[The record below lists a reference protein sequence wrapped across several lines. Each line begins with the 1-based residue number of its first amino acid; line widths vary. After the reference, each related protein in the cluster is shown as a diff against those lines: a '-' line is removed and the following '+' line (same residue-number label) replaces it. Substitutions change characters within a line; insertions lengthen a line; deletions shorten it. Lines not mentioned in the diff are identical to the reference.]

1 MRSASLSITEID
13 DMKQRFAAP
22 TERDLRFVRKSGFR
36 PEDFGQEVKI
46 INSAVDG
53 AVIVAILLGLLYALS
68 VLA

>member
-13 DMKQRFAAP
+13 DMKPRFAAP
-22 TERDLRFVRKSGFR
+22 TERDLRFVRNSGFR

-53 AVIVAILLGLLYALS
+53 AVIVVILLGLLYAFS
-68 VLA
+68 VMS

>member
-13 DMKQRFAAP
+13 DMKQKFAAP
-22 TERDLRFVRKSGFR
+22 TKRDLRFVRNSGFR

>member
-1 MRSASLSITEID
+1 
-13 DMKQRFAAP
+13 MKPRFAAP
-22 TERDLRFVRKSGFR
+22 TERDLRFVRNSGFR

>member
-13 DMKQRFAAP
+13 DMKPRFAVP
-22 TERDLRFVRKSGFR
+22 TERDLRFVRNSGFR

-53 AVIVAILLGLLYALS
+53 AVIVAILLGLLYAFA

>member
-13 DMKQRFAAP
+13 DMKPRFAAP
-22 TERDLRFVRKSGFR
+22 TERDLRFVRNSGFR
-36 PEDFGQEVKI
+36 PEDFGHEVKI

-68 VLA
+68 VMS